1 MDTPIVPVE
10 LIQAILALIFILIF
24 ILTAIYYGSDDRRW
38 PPGGP

>member
-1 MDTPIVPVE
+1 MNASIVPVE

-24 ILTAIYYGSDDRRW
+24 ILTALYYGTDDRRW